1 MPTIS
6 NLMGTGCPAGQAQAS
21 VGMVSSG
28 LTATGASQNSLPLPS
43 DFNIYTTTTLANG
56 PTLPATGPQCNAGDS
71 FIVVNHGANS
81 MNVWP
86 PTGGK
91 IGTASANAAFAVGA
105 GKTAWFLSIGG
116 GNFAASLSA

>member
-21 VGMVSSG
+21 VGLVTTG
-28 LTATGASQNSLPLPS
+28 TATGASQGAQVMPS
-43 DFNIYTTTTLANG
+43 DFFVSTTTTLNCG
-56 PTLPATGPQCNAGDS
+56 PTLPATGPQCNAADS
-71 FIVVNHGANS
+71 FIFVNHGANS
-81 MNVWP
+81 ANVWP

-91 IGTASANAAFAVGA
+91 IGTASANAAFAVGV